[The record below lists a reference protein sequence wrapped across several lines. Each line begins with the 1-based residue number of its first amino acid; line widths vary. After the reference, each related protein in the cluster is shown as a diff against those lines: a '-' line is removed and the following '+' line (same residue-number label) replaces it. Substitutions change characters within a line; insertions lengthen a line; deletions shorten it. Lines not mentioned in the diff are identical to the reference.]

1 MENRP
6 LILFDTDMDTD
17 VDDAGA
23 LAILLSYVKQGRA
36 SLLGVVADSPS
47 PYAAAAVEALC
58 RHYGVQCPI
67 GALQAADYA
76 DDSARFTRYHDRHR
90 LLAES
95 RDYTRVLAA
104 GVGRRAQ
111 DYPTAVAT
119 YRRLLAGAAPRSVTL
134 VCVGLLSALD
144 ALLRSGPDEVSPLD
158 GVALVAEKVQRVVS
172 MTVAPY
178 PMVEADN
185 FNYDIDPVGSE
196 AALAACPVPVYASP
210 DGDDVITGGTLTDA
224 LPAGHPLR
232 VAYEMYNEG
241 ERKGRSSWD
250 LVALYYALEGAS
262 PCFTVTP
269 RGRLAYRAE
278 ARQTYW
284 QLPAGGEGAEGN
296 EGAGDFLKKVPR
308 TPQKLLEMDE
318 KAGGAVVSDYQNADN
333 GEEIRDF
340 ALSAAQG
347 EEELP
352 NTTSGADRM
361 DYEVRLAVSEAE
373 MAARLERLLVEAG

>member
-23 LAILLSYVKQGRA
+23 LAILLSYVKQGHA
-36 SLLGVVADSPS
+36 ALLGVVTDSPS

-58 RHYGVQCPI
+58 RHYGVSCPI
-67 GALQAADYA
+67 GALQEADYA
-76 DDSARFTRYHDRHR
+76 GDAARFAHYHEHHR
-90 LLAES
+90 LLSDA

-104 GVGRRAQ
+104 GVGRQDR

-119 YRRLLAGAAPRSVTL
+119 YRRLLAGAAPHSVTL

-144 ALLRSGPDEVSPLD
+144 ALLRSGPDEISPLD

-172 MTVAPY
+172 MTNAPY
-178 PMVEADN
+178 PAIEANN
-185 FNYDIDPVGSE
+185 FNYDMDPIGSE

-210 DGDDVITGGTLTDA
+210 DGGDVITGGSLTDA

-232 VAYEMYNEG
+232 VAYELYNEG

-250 LVALYYALEGAS
+250 LVALYYALEGAN
-262 PCFTVTP
+262 PCFCVTP
-269 RGRLAYRAE
+269 RAHLFYRAE
-278 ARQTYW
+278 TRLTYW
-284 QLPAGGEGAEGN
+284 QGAAAAG
-296 EGAGDFLKKVPR
+296 
-308 TPQKLLEMDE
+308 
-318 KAGGAVVSDYQNADN
+318 
-333 GEEIRDF
+333 
-340 ALSAAQG
+340 AAAACA
-347 EEELP
+347 
-352 NTTSGADRM
+352 ADRG
-361 DYEVRLAVSEAE
+361 DCEVRLAVSEEE